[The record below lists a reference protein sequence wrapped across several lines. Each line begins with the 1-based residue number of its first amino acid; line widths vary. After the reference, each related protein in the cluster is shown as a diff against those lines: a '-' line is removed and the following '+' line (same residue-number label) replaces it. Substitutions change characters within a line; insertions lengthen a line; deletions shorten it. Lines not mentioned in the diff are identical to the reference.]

1 MFHYEIIKR
10 KIKIRTLNNHLLHL
24 NQNIE
29 KYVRS
34 SLFSAL
40 PNMYSRFKNFNEIR
54 IICSV
59 QQILIPHLFLS
70 FLYALSDIKF
80 EWTDILNDR
89 RRVTTTTKCTHVVVV
104 LKKSKYFAL
113 IYQLTQ
119 SNNQP
124 SISSTFL
131 INSIIQFN
139 CTKISHEFSY
149 KYHFS
154 WSIFCTFI
162 ARKSKL
168 NA

>member
-1 MFHYEIIKR
+1 MTDVLKC
-10 KIKIRTLNNHLLHL
+10 
-24 NQNIE
+24 
-29 KYVRS
+29 
-34 SLFSAL
+34 
-40 PNMYSRFKNFNEIR
+40 PN
-54 IICSV
+54 
-59 QQILIPHLFLS
+59 FLMAVS
-70 FLYALSDIKF
+70 QKH
-80 EWTDILNDR
+80 
-89 RRVTTTTKCTHVVVV
+89 RVTTTTKCTHVVVV
-104 LKKSKYFAL
+104 LEKSKYFAL

-168 NA
+168 NAWCKLFVYIICLQLFTNCQQKSFFLMSSCFNLFILKPLTIKI